1 MLAPSNFLGYS
12 HAKIFVQIIMASHQ
26 ESKLTAEQI
35 ENIKAFA
42 KTVENMSE
50 ERVKET
56 LISQF
61 TAMIYMDAHYK
72 PKLAEMWRIKT
83 EQA

>member
-1 MLAPSNFLGYS
+1 
-12 HAKIFVQIIMASHQ
+12 MASYQ

-42 KTVENMSE
+42 KAVETMSE
-50 ERVKET
+50 ELVKET

-61 TAMIYMDAHYK
+61 TAMVYMDAHYK
-72 PKLAEMWRIKT
+72 PKLAQMWRIAT
-83 EQA
+83 EQI